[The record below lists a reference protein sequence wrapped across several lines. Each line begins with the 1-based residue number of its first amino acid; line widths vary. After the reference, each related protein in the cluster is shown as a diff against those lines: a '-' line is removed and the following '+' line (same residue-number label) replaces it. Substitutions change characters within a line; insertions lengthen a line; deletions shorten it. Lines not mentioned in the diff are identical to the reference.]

1 MVATITSGRGRRHM
15 QGGRKLAQCVSGIA
29 LALSCALGAAPIAAQ
44 ITEQVPAAP
53 RFAIQRFIVEGNSLL
68 PRDEVER
75 IVQPFA
81 GPDRD
86 FGDVQRALEALQ
98 DTYLERGYSA
108 VRVLVPEQDLVA
120 GQVRLQVIEARIRNV
135 RVEGNKYFS
144 EANVRAGLPTVVPGE
159 PPNTRRIGENVQ
171 LSNENPAKNV
181 GVRLQAT
188 EEAGKVDAVVR
199 VTDDP
204 PLRYTVFLDNT
215 GNSET
220 GEWRAGAGVMH
231 ANVADRDQIL
241 TAQAITSPTQPS
253 DVLILGVGYRIPV
266 YRWGGAFDFIAGYS
280 DVDSGVV
287 QNLFTVSGKGTIA
300 AARYTQV
307 LPRIG
312 AYEQKLA
319 LGFDY
324 RDYRQNVG
332 LVGVSGTLVPDIRT
346 HALSL
351 GYLGRLSRV
360 GQELAFQASYAKN
373 IPGGADGD
381 QAAFEAQRPGA
392 NARFEILRAGGSYT
406 HALPMEALLRV
417 AANFQ
422 YTWNALIPGEQF
434 GMGGIESVR
443 GFELREAAN
452 DTGYRVSAEVYTP
465 DFGSNFGDQWRARA
479 LAFVDTARG
488 RDNVPQRATE
498 NGLASVGFGVRL
510 THGKAL
516 SLLADFAY
524 VTNGI
529 ATRVDGSTR
538 AHVAAVYSFW

>member
-1 MVATITSGRGRRHM
+1 MRVQTGIPRIGRIL
-15 QGGRKLAQCVSGIA
+15 KSAFA
-29 LALSCALGAAPIAAQ
+29 LALALAATSAAGQ
-44 ITEQVPAAP
+44 LTEQVPPAP
-53 RFAIQRFIVEGNSLL
+53 RFAIQRFVVEGNSLL

-81 GPDRD
+81 GADRD

-98 DTYLERGYSA
+98 EVYLERGYSA

-135 RVEGNKYFS
+135 RIEGNKHFS
-144 EANVRAGLPTVVPGE
+144 EANVRAGLPTVQPGE
-159 PPNTRRIGENVQ
+159 APNTRRIGENVQ

-188 EEAGKVDAVVR
+188 DQPGNVDAVVR
-199 VTDDP
+199 VSDDP
-204 PLRYTVFLDNT
+204 PVRYTVFADNT

-220 GEWRAGAGVMH
+220 GEWRLGAGITH
-231 ANVADRDQIL
+231 SNIADRDQVL
-241 TAQAITSPTQPS
+241 TAQVITSPTQPS
-253 DVLILGVGYRIPV
+253 DVFIAGVGYRIPV

-287 QNLFTVSGKGTIA
+287 QNLFAVSGKGTIA
-300 AARYTQV
+300 AARYTQI
-307 LPRIG
+307 LPRIDV
-312 AYEQKLA
+312 YEQKLA

-332 LVGVSGTLVPDIRT
+332 LVDVSGSLVPDIRT

-351 GYLGRLSRV
+351 AYFGRLSRV
-360 GQELAFQASYAKN
+360 GQELAFQASYSKN
-373 IPGGADGD
+373 IPGGTDGD

-392 NARFEILRAGGSYT
+392 NARFEILRAAGSYT
-406 HALPMEALLRV
+406 HALPQDALLRV
-417 AANFQ
+417 AANVQ

-452 DTGYRVSAEVYTP
+452 DTGYRVSAELYTP
-465 DFGSNFGDQWRARA
+465 DFGARLGDQWRARA
-479 LAFVDTARG
+479 LAFVDNARG
-488 RDNVPQRATE
+488 RDNAPQRAAE
-498 NGLASVGFGVRL
+498 NGLGSVGFGVRL
-510 THGKAL
+510 THGKSL
-516 SLLADFAY
+516 SLLGDLAY
-524 VTNGI
+524 VLNGI
-529 ATRVDGSTR
+529 ATRSDNTFR